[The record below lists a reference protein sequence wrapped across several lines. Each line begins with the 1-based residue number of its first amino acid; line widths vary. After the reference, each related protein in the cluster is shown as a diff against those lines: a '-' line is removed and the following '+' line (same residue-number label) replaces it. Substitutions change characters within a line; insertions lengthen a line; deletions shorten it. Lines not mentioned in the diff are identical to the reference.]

1 MKADPAFSVKTGT
14 SLEACLPFARL
25 TRSLG
30 LYAFRGVWG
39 YASGRAL
46 VRAWPL
52 RSGVHGC
59 FGIELAGWLQLRI
72 SFRLS
77 IVDAFARCASSPI
90 PTPPLRCL
98 RFRRSRSMPMARGDP
113 NGYRERLILS
123 LEPASGRPALRA
135 ANDAGRLFAG
145 APSPEAAEG
154 CLCAPGTRTALQL
167 AKVRVRS
174 RSPSAGRRPTRCRPA
189 TRRASSPRR
198 QASARE
204 ALIERNEL
212 APTRLKVGQ
221 VLYLPKGGKAPVA
234 PRAVAVNTTSLLR
247 AKSAPDVHVVKTT
260 HVSGAR
266 HKPQSAPAPASSP
279 TRSSAGRT
287 RKWQAPSSC
296 RRRSPCRATVSAG
309 RCRAHHLRVR
319 HQA

>member
-30 LYAFRGVWG
+30 LYAFRGVRG

-77 IVDAFARCASSPI
+77 IVDAFARCA
-90 PTPPLRCL
+90 T
-98 RFRRSRSMPMARGDP
+98 RRSQHHRVAASDSVGVGLCQWHRRPEWLP
-113 NGYRERLILS
+113 ERLILS

-135 ANDAGRLFAG
+135 ANDAGRLLAG

-154 CLCAPGTRTALQL
+154 CLCAPGTRTALQSRQGGCGRG
-167 AKVRVRS
+167 VRARGGDLQG
-174 RSPSAGRRPTRCRPA
+174 AGRRHATPHSPEDWRQREGTHRAQRARPDA
-189 TRRASSPRR
+189 AQGWTGAVSAERR
-198 QASARE
+198 QGSCCATCR
-204 ALIERNEL
+204 
-212 APTRLKVGQ
+212 
-221 VLYLPKGGKAPVA
+221 GGE
-234 PRAVAVNTTSLLR
+234 
-247 AKSAPDVHVVKTT
+247 
-260 HVSGAR
+260 
-266 HKPQSAPAPASSP
+266 
-279 TRSSAGRT
+279 
-287 RKWQAPSSC
+287 
-296 RRRSPCRATVSAG
+296 
-309 RCRAHHLRVR
+309 
-319 HQA
+319 